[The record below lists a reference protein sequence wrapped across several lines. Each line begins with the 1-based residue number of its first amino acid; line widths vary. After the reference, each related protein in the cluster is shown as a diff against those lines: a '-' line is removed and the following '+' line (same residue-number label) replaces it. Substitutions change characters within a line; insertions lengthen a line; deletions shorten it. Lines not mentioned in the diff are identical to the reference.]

1 MSLLKDR
8 LAQALEYRKS
18 IKTRGESVSQAAL
31 ARHCRIKAPSVNA
44 WFTGETKSLAGES
57 LILAA
62 DYLKVRA
69 EWLSSGKGPMASEA
83 NTTPGP
89 GVKGMYPV
97 ISEVQ
102 AGNWTELCDNFQPG
116 DADEWRP
123 STKNLG
129 RCGYML
135 RVRGRSMTN
144 PNGSPSFTDGMLLHV
159 NPDIDPI
166 PGHFVIVR
174 RSSTNETTF
183 KRYIQIEGAP
193 YLEAINPD
201 WPKEEKYLKLMPGD
215 AWCGV
220 VVDASLGGLI

>member
-1 MSLLKDR
+1 MLIYMTSDFGKRLKEARKHGR
-8 LAQALEYRKS
+8 LTQMQLAKKVGIGQSTVAELERS
-18 IKTRGESVSQAAL
+18 GSGSSHVTAIAAACGVSPFWL
-31 ARHCRIKAPSVNA
+31 A
-44 WFTGETKSLAGES
+44 
-57 LILAA
+57 
-62 DYLKVRA
+62 D
-69 EWLSSGKGPMASEA
+69 GKGAMLPEA
-83 NTTPGP
+83 NTSPGP
-89 GVKGMYPV
+89 EVKGVYPL

-116 DADEWRP
+116 DADEWLP

-129 RCGYML
+129 RCGFML
-135 RVRGRSMTN
+135 RVRGKSMEN
-144 PNGSPSFTDGMLLHV
+144 PNGKPSFTEGMILHV
-159 NPDIDPI
+159 NPDIDPL
-166 PGHFVIVR
+166 PGHFVVVR
-174 RSSTNETTF
+174 RSSTDETTF